1 MHALKHTQ
9 PPGLAAE
16 AAALLVDKRRNRFF
30 TPFLARERS
39 VTEVAAELGVGKSL
53 VSYWVGR
60 MCRLGLLQAVPAAG
74 RRRRYRSTADQFEVP
89 LEEVPLES
97 LEAILDAQMDPDYQ
111 RLKASLLHAALR
123 FGSRWQYVVRRT
135 PQGALQ
141 SLLPRE
147 GTLADAAIAN
157 HRCRLSLSPEH
168 AAQLRAEL
176 SALSERY
183 IALQREAECS
193 GPRVLLWVAAVAES
207 R

>member
-1 MHALKHTQ
+1 MNDLKHTR
-9 PPGLAAE
+9 PPQLGSE
-16 AAALLVDKRRNRFF
+16 AVALLVDRRRNRFF

-60 MCRLGLLQAVPAAG
+60 MCRMGLLQPVETG
-74 RRRRYRSTADQFEVP
+74 SRRRHYRSTADQFEVP

-111 RLKASLLHAALR
+111 QLKAALLRAALR
-123 FGSRWQYVVRRT
+123 FGSRWDYVLRRT

-141 SLLPRE
+141 SLVPRH
-147 GTLADAAIAN
+147 GTLGDAQIAN
-157 HRCRLSLSPEH
+157 HRSRLHLSPEH

-176 SALSERY
+176 AALNERY
-183 IALQREAECS
+183 AALQRPADRR

-207 R
+207 S

>member
-1 MHALKHTQ
+1 MNDLKHTR
-9 PPGLAAE
+9 PPRLAPE
-16 AAALLVDKRRNRFF
+16 AVALLVDKRRNRFF

-60 MCRLGLLQAVPAAG
+60 MCRMGLLQPVESG
-74 RRRRYRSTADQFEVP
+74 HRRRRYRSTADQFDVP
-89 LEEVPLES
+89 LEEVPFET

-111 RLKASLLHAALR
+111 QLKAALLRAALR
-123 FGSRWQYVVRRT
+123 FGSQWDYVVRRT

-141 SLLPRE
+141 SLVPRH
-147 GTLADAAIAN
+147 GTLGDAQIVN
-157 HRCRLSLSPEH
+157 QRGRLNLSPEH

-176 SALSERY
+176 SALAERY
-183 IALQREAECS
+183 AALQRPAECR

-207 R
+207 S